1 MPKAEDFPP
10 LDSVL
15 TPKRNPKQ
23 NPKLDFRLD
32 SGAVLAPGALVL
44 YRSEAAVVREVEKK
58 QLKLHIQTESGKK
71 ASVRPKDVWLLSGS
85 FSGGSLSEVTKRLE
99 RSELE
104 EGWNLLRELGQTCTL
119 LDLAEAVF
127 SGSGPCELYNAFGLL
142 NQTPYFKGRPDAI
155 LVRSS
160 EDVALE
166 LERTRRREEE
176 ERRWQQFY
184 QHTQTGDYSDEDVPF
199 IEEIEAIAYG
209 EKPTCRL
216 FRELKREASPESAHD
231 WLLEEKLWNER
242 FNPYL
247 RRNQVSRRLPK
258 LEHLLDPAE
267 RSLWRDLLRDYREL
281 LAQNG
286 LQNAGSARD
295 SPSFFQEPAP
305 PRVLKDL
312 EDLLFRFSKHQ
323 VPVYPE
329 TQERQNTG
337 QNTESGAASSVA
349 ECWNCAPRRDLTGL
363 CAWAIDDPWSK
374 DPDDAVSLE
383 DASTIWVHIADP
395 ASLLPFGS
403 KLAK

>member
-1 MPKAEDFPP
+1 MPKAEDLPP
-10 LDSVL
+10 LDPVL
-15 TPKRNPKQ
+15 NPKRNPKQ
-23 NPKLDFRLD
+23 NPQLD
-32 SGAVLAPGALVL
+32 SGAVFAPGALVL
-44 YRSEAAVVREVEKK
+44 YRSEAAVVREIEREKK
-58 QLKLHIQTESGKK
+58 QHKLHIQTESGKK
-71 ASVRPKDVWLLSGS
+71 ASVRPKDVWLLSLNFGS
-85 FSGGSLSEVTKRLE
+85 ASLSEVTKRLE

-104 EGWNLLRELGQTCTL
+104 EGWNLLRELGPTCTL
-119 LDLAEAVF
+119 ADLAEAVF

-160 EDVALE
+160 EEVALE

-184 QHTQTGDYSDEDVPF
+184 QHTQSSDYSDEDMPF

-247 RRNQVSRRLPK
+247 RRNQVSRRAPK
-258 LEHLLDPAE
+258 LEHWLNPAE
-267 RSLWRDLLRDYREL
+267 RSLWCDLLRDYREL

-295 SPSFFQEPAP
+295 SPSFFQ
-305 PRVLKDL
+305 
-312 EDLLFRFSKHQ
+312 
-323 VPVYPE
+323 
-329 TQERQNTG
+329 
-337 QNTESGAASSVA
+337 
-349 ECWNCAPRRDLTGL
+349 
-363 CAWAIDDPWSK
+363 
-374 DPDDAVSLE
+374 
-383 DASTIWVHIADP
+383 
-395 ASLLPFGS
+395 
-403 KLAK
+403 